1 MKSILLVG
9 GCGYIGSFL
18 YGPLLQAGLKV
29 TVCDTLARG
38 NSLGLGSVV
47 QADYADLDAQFL
59 SQFDAVLWFA
69 GVSSVG
75 ASLMDP
81 GGAMLNNCT
90 HLYAFARRL
99 QPHTRLIYASSA
111 SVYSAAAEPPPEGSA
126 EDSLVSIPQANAYD
140 ISKFAFDYLAMH
152 SLRNVYGLR
161 MGTLAGYSPNLRPE
175 LVFNAM
181 NLSAT
186 TDGVVRVQN
195 GHCWR
200 TLLLLDDLS
209 RLVLSLVQGDHAP
222 GIYNAG
228 SVSLRIGD
236 LARCVAATWG
246 ARVQDNGESATYSFR
261 LNTKRMTQVCGV
273 QQRSMSDIEPLCRQ
287 FIAELNREETCA

>member
-18 YGPLLQAGLKV
+18 YRTMTQAGLGV
-29 TVCDTLARG
+29 TVCDTLVRG
-38 NSLGLGSVV
+38 NPLAPAGLV
-47 QADYADLDAQFL
+47 QADYADLDADFL
-59 SQFDAVLWFA
+59 SRFDAVLWFA

-75 ASLMDP
+75 ASLADP
-81 GGAMLNNCT
+81 AGAMLNNCT
-90 HLYAFARRL
+90 NLYAFARRL
-99 QPHTRLIYASSA
+99 QPRTRLIYASSA
-111 SVYSAAAEPPPEGSA
+111 SVYSAATPPPAEGSR
-126 EDSLVSIPQANAYD
+126 EDSLVSIPQSNAYD

-161 MGTLAGYSPNLRPE
+161 MGTLAGHSPNLRRE

-181 NLSAT
+181 NLSAV

-200 TLLLLDDLS
+200 TILLLDDLS
-209 RLVLSLVQGDHAP
+209 RLVLSLVQGEHEP

-228 SVSLRIGD
+228 SFSLRIGD
-236 LARCVAATWG
+236 LARQIAAAWD
-246 ARVQDNGESATYSFR
+246 ARVQDTGQTTTYSFR
-261 LNTKRMTQVCGV
+261 LNTQRMAQACGV
-273 QQRSMSDIEPLCRQ
+273 RQRSASDIGGLCRQ
-287 FIAELNREETCA
+287 FISQLHHEEACA